1 MTATDLS
8 TDSLARQL
16 RAELAS
22 APLPLVINGENVT
35 GSGETLPVTDPSTG
49 QLLAHAT
56 AATAQ
61 DVDQAVA
68 AARTAFESGPW
79 AELTP
84 AARQRLLHR
93 FADALEANLDELATL
108 ESLNC
113 GKPYNVA
120 RHGELPAGIETL
132 LYFAGWATK
141 LNGETREVSLPG
153 TWHAYTQRQALGVAG
168 LIVPW
173 NVPFTIALSKI
184 APALASGCT
193 VVLKPAELTPLTA
206 VRMAQI
212 ALEAGIP
219 AGVLNVVQGL
229 GSVAGQALADHPD
242 VDKLSFTGST
252 AVGKK
257 LLASAAG
264 NLKRLSLELGGKSPV
279 VIYPDADLAKAIPA
293 AAMSIFGNSGQVCAA
308 GSRLYVHEDIADQVI
323 DGIAEFAKNLK
334 LGAGLDEGTQ
344 LGPLISEVQRERVL
358 GYIAAGVAEGAEL
371 VVGGASTGNDGYFV
385 QPTVLK
391 NVSPEMSIV
400 KEEIF
405 GPVLSVSTFGDE
417 DSLAEV
423 LRRANDTDYGLNSV
437 IFTQDISRALTFAQ
451 KIQAGNVRVNTGAG
465 MDPNMPFGGFKQSGW
480 GAENGRE
487 GIEAYTSLKS
497 VTVKLD

>member
-1 MTATDLS
+1 MTATDIS
-8 TDSLARQL
+8 ADSLAQQL
-16 RAELAS
+16 RDGLTQQT
-22 APLPLVINGENVT
+22 LPLVINGENVS
-35 GSGETLPVTDPSTG
+35 GSGDQLPVIDPSTG
-49 QLLAHAT
+49 QLLT
-56 AATAQ
+56 KTSAATAVE
-61 DVDQAVA
+61 VDLAVA
-68 AARTAFESGPW
+68 AARAAFESGPW
-79 AELTP
+79 AEMTP
-84 AARQRLLHR
+84 AARQRALHR

-120 RHGELPAGIETL
+120 RFGELPAGIETL
-132 LYFAGWATK
+132 RYFAGWATK

-153 TWHAYTQRQALGVAG
+153 TWHSYTQRQALGVAA

-173 NVPFTIALSKI
+173 NVPFTIALSKV
-184 APALASGCT
+184 APALAAGCT

-229 GSVAGQALADHPD
+229 GPVAGQALADHPD

-257 LLASAAG
+257 LLASVAG

-279 VIYPDADLAKAIPA
+279 VIYPDADMDKAIPA

-308 GSRLYVHEDIADQVI
+308 GSRLFVHEEIADQVI
-323 DGIAEFAKNLK
+323 DGIAGFAKNLK
-334 LGAGLDEGTQ
+334 LGAGLDDGVQ

-358 GYIAAGVAEGAEL
+358 AYIEAGIADGAQLVAGGSAAGENGF
-371 VVGGASTGNDGYFV
+371 FV

-400 KEEIF
+400 KDEIF
-405 GPVLSVSTFGDE
+405 GPVLSVSTFSDE

-437 IFTQDISRALTFAQ
+437 IFTQDISRALTFAK